1 MEGLAAELLPL
12 NIHATL
18 IEPGSFRTDFLDDSS
33 LVHGEHDI
41 ATYQTAE
48 AACKQ
53 WQQELNHQQVGDPN
67 RLAAILM
74 QLAEDE
80 HPPVRFAAGSD
91 AAEAVIKKANALNRN
106 AQEWLSVS
114 KLTDSAV

>member
-1 MEGLAAELLPL
+1 
-12 NIHATL
+12 
-18 IEPGSFRTDFLDDSS
+18 
-33 LVHGEHDI
+33 
-41 ATYQTAE
+41 
-48 AACKQ
+48 
-53 WQQELNHQQVGDPN
+53 
-67 RLAAILM
+67 M